1 MGYRMS
7 KLVRWGVLGTS
18 SFAKKHMAPAI
29 HAARGGCLAAI
40 ATRSPEK
47 IAGFSSIVPEL
58 EVYSSYEA
66 LLNDAS
72 IDAIYIPLPNHLHV
86 QWCHRA
92 IEAGK
97 HLLCEKPIA
106 MRADEIDELIR
117 LRDRSGLLLAEA
129 FMIVHHPQWQYTKSL
144 YQSGVI
150 GKLKLVDGVFSYDNR
165 AVDNIRNRPETG
177 GGGLRDIGVYTMGS
191 ARFVTDEEP
200 GKVELVGIELEN
212 EVDVF
217 AHVSADFPSF
227 HFSSVTSMRMW
238 PRQEMNFHGDKGM
251 IRLSAPFNAGVY
263 SEARVELHRP
273 ELELSMRRFPGVNQ
287 YVLQVESFNN
297 CIETGESFPC
307 SLEFVHGTQL
317 MIDQV
322 FDLMV

>member
-1 MGYRMS
+1 MS
-7 KLVRWGVLGTS
+7 WELPVLQ
-18 SFAKKHMAPAI
+18 KKHMVPAI

-47 IAGFSSIVPEL
+47 AADFSSIVPGL

-72 IDAIYIPLPNHLHV
+72 IDAIYVPLPNYLHV
-86 QWCHRA
+86 EWCRRA

-97 HLLCEKPIA
+97 HVLCEKPIA

-150 GKLKLVDGVFSYDNR
+150 GNLKLVDSVFSYDNR

-191 ARFVTDEEP
+191 VRFVTDEEP
-200 GKVELVGIELEN
+200 DKLELVSIELEN
-212 EVDVF
+212 DVDVF
-217 AHVSADFPSF
+217 AHVSADFPGF

-273 ELELSMRRFPGVNQ
+273 ELELSLRRFPGVNQ

-297 CIETGESFPC
+297 CIETGETFPC
-307 SLEFVHGTQL
+307 SLEFVRGTQF